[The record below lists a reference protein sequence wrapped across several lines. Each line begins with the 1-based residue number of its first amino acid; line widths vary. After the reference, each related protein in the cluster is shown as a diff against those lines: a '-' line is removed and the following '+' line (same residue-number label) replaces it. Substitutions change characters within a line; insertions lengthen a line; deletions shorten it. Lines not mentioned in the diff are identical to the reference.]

1 MNRTILSIALLLA
14 MLATPSCGRKH
25 GGNQKTADSLSQ
37 PQITNMRSPTAAEGN
52 GIYHW
57 KTTFSLSE
65 EDLAFLESHS
75 VKRMYLRLFDV
86 DMETIP
92 KDRQTS
98 CVPVATTI
106 FKSPVPDNIEVVP
119 AVFIT
124 TRSLMHTAKESGD
137 LKELAERIYTRV
149 CNMSDYNDLGEIH
162 EIQLDCDWT
171 NNTKEAF
178 YSLCRE
184 IKALAEKDTIQISST
199 IRLHQLSKDPPPV
212 DRGVLMVYNT
222 GAVRGYDTNNSIL
235 EMRDVKLY
243 LKSTPVRYALPLDF
257 AYPVFGWGALFR
269 EGKYLGI
276 LHKTDFNDTRYYTA
290 EENGYFKV
298 IKEHVVE
305 GHCLYE
311 GDLVRLEYPSADEV
325 KEVADYVSKSFPKA
339 SHNTILYHLD
349 SDNLSK
355 FTTDEIAYIYSR

>member
-1 MNRTILSIALLLA
+1 MNRTTLSIALLLT
-14 MLATPSCGRKH
+14 MLASSSCGRKH
-25 GGNQKTADSLSQ
+25 GTADTLPQ
-37 PQITNMRSPTAAEGN
+37 PQITDTKSPTAAKGN
-52 GIYHW
+52 GIYYW

-65 EDLAFLESHS
+65 EDLMFLESHS

-92 KDRQTS
+92 KECQTS
-98 CVPVATTI
+98 CVPIATTT

-124 TRSLMHTAKESGD
+124 TRSLMHTAKETGGIR
-137 LKELAERIYTRV
+137 ELAEKIYTRV
-149 CNMSDYNDLGEIH
+149 CNMADYNDLGEIH

-222 GAVRGYDTNNSIL
+222 GAIRRYDTNNSIL
-235 EMRDVKLY
+235 EMQDVKLY
-243 LKSTPVRYALPLDF
+243 LKSTGVRYALPLDF

-269 EGKYLGI
+269 EGKYIGI
-276 LHKTDFNDTRYYTA
+276 LHKTDFNDKRYYTA
-290 EENGYFKV
+290 EENGHFKV

-305 GHCLYE
+305 GHCLHE
-311 GDLVRLEYPSADEV
+311 GDVVRLEYPSADEV
-325 KEVADYVSKSFPKA
+325 KDVADYVSKSFSQA

-355 FTTDEIAYIYSR
+355 FTADEIAYIYSR